1 MLMGRLL
8 PRTPRELARL
18 IARLTPLRAEVLGG
32 SLVLSRTD
40 CATRTAAV
48 RLLADGLRAALDA
61 AVLVGP
67 APEGGLLVGRALPV
81 AMPFDPDDFAVPDLV
96 VRAAAGPCAAAA
108 EPGGGLLGVRD
119 VLLAVEVV
127 PRQEKAGEPGH
138 RMDWYAVA
146 CVPALLVVDPRYGT
160 WALHTGPDRAGYRE
174 TLAGRFGEEVPLPAP
189 PGGVLATDGVPRYAE
204 GAPV

>member
-1 MLMGRLL
+1 MGRLL

-48 RLLADGLRAALDA
+48 RLLADGLGAALDA
-61 AVLVGP
+61 AVLGGP

-96 VRAAAGPCAAAA
+96 VRAAARSCAAVAA
-108 EPGGGLLGVRD
+108 EPGGGLLDVRD

-160 WALHTGPDRAGYRE
+160 WALHTGPDRTGYRE

-189 PGGVLATDGVPRYAE
+189 PGGVLATGGVPRYAE